1 MSNETPPQC
10 SQCNNPAFVIEFG
23 PPLCLECF
31 SKRPPTEVLSPTR
44 LATYAL
50 NAGAVQH
57 IEAALTNIRARGG
70 EDVAA
75 ALAKLLQAIL
85 DSKDLTPQARTAAF
99 AQVDYLATQAVEPT
113 PKRQSAAGKLVIDS
127 LKTTLGVAKDVAT
140 IWQTVEP
147 ILRGMTT
154 VDCEQLRRDLSDALA
169 RVQRDQDVTDLDV
182 LAASLIALKGQY
194 AFHGEQLLKALE
206 PVPRNYNALI
216 WNVIRALALLE
227 QET

>member
-1 MSNETPPQC
+1 VSTEKPPQC
-10 SQCNNPAFVIEFG
+10 SQCNNPAFAIEFG

-31 SKRPPTEVLSPTR
+31 SKRPIEVPSPTR

-50 NAGAVQH
+50 NVGTVQH
-57 IEAALTNIRARGG
+57 IEAALMNTRARGG

-75 ALAKLLQAIL
+75 ALAKLMLAIL

-99 AQVDYLATQAVEPT
+99 AQVDYLATQAAEPA
-113 PKRQSAAGKLVIDS
+113 PKRQTAAGKLVIDS

-154 VDCEQLRRDLSDALA
+154 VDREQLRRDLSDALA

-182 LAASLIALKGQY
+182 LAASLIALEGQY

-206 PVPRNYNALI
+206 PAPRNYTAVI
-216 WNVIRALALLE
+216 WILVRVLDKLE
-227 QET
+227 RDLT

>member
-1 MSNETPPQC
+1 
-10 SQCNNPAFVIEFG
+10 
-23 PPLCLECF
+23 
-31 SKRPPTEVLSPTR
+31 
-44 LATYAL
+44 
-50 NAGAVQH
+50 
-57 IEAALTNIRARGG
+57 
-70 EDVAA
+70 
-75 ALAKLLQAIL
+75 
-85 DSKDLTPQARTAAF
+85 
-99 AQVDYLATQAVEPT
+99 
-113 PKRQSAAGKLVIDS
+113 
-127 LKTTLGVAKDVAT
+127 
-140 IWQTVEP
+140 
-147 ILRGMTT
+147 MTT